1 MVPILIREFE
11 YNNIVLWKQTVVKET
26 CMNKQKTLKLVQLGI
41 LLALVIVLQSI
52 SSVGVVTLCLCL
64 IPITLGSMLLGWKYG
79 AGLGAAFGVV
89 AAFWGIIGKDF
100 FTFLLFSV
108 NPVMTILICLV
119 KGTLAGIMPGLIYKW
134 LSGAFKF
141 KAGGLVAGIIASISA
156 PVANTGIFALGCFI
170 IKNDIINV
178 AGQLSLDTSNF
189 VTLIFGTLISVNF
202 FIELAINVVFS
213 PALHKLTEMLSKK
226 YA

>member
-1 MVPILIREFE
+1 MDR
-11 YNNIVLWKQTVVKET
+11 K
-26 CMNKQKTLKLVQLGI
+26 KTLKLAQLGI

-64 IPITLGSMLLGWKYG
+64 IPITLGSMLLGWRYG

-108 NPVMTILICLV
+108 NPVMTIIICLV
-119 KGTLAGIMPGLIYKW
+119 KGTVAGILPGLIYKW

-141 KAGGLVAGIIASISA
+141 KAGGLVAGIISAISA

-178 AGQLSLDTSNF
+178 ANQLSLDTSNF
-189 VTLIFGTLISVNF
+189 ITLIFGTLISVNF
-202 FIELAINVVFS
+202 FIELAINVVFA
-213 PALHKLTEMLSKK
+213 PALHKLTEMLRKK
-226 YA
+226 YV

>member
-1 MVPILIREFE
+1 
-11 YNNIVLWKQTVVKET
+11 
-26 CMNKQKTLKLVQLGI
+26 MNKQKTLKLVQLGI
-41 LLALVIVLQSI
+41 LLALVIVFQSI
-52 SSVGVVTLCLCL
+52 PSTVLPLCLCL

-79 AGLGAAFGVV
+79 AGLGAAFGIV
-89 AAFWGIIGKDF
+89 AAFWGIVGVDL
-100 FTFLLFSV
+100 FTNALFLI
-108 NPVMTILICLV
+108 NPVMTILICIV

-141 KAGGLVAGIIASISA
+141 KTGGLVAGIIASISA

>member
-1 MVPILIREFE
+1 MVPILKREFE

-41 LLALVIVLQSI
+41 LLALVIVFQSI
-52 SSVGVVTLCLCL
+52 PSTVLPLCLCL

-79 AGLGAAFGVV
+79 AGLGAAFGIV
-89 AAFWGIIGKDF
+89 AAFWGIVGVDL
-100 FTFLLFSV
+100 FTNALFLI
-108 NPVMTILICLV
+108 NPVMTILICIV

-213 PALHKLTEMLSKK
+213 PALHKLTEMLSRK